1 MAQMLNIQDFTI
13 ERALSFRLKHQSLML
28 ILVDIGHH
36 VSWLTVNACSIYQ
49 GTLLHLRP
57 TALQCS
63 WLRRAHLLR
72 VIVKRDRR
80 ICPFGTIL
88 DPRLNVIV
96 IKGAQ
101 HNDWDLRLLQRYSQL
116 YTLLQRRRKNNNGSC
131 KYMILILWKLHTFS
145 KGRHYQH
152 PQGVRITHSQYPWRY
167 R

>member
-1 MAQMLNIQDFTI
+1 MHCTMLTSQQHPVWVKSLKGLKNNDFRICT
-13 ERALSFRLKHQSLML
+13 EFQTEALVFD
-28 ILVDIGHH
+28 VDIGHH

-116 YTLLQRRRKNNNGSC
+116 YTLLQRRRK
-131 KYMILILWKLHTFS
+131 I
-145 KGRHYQH
+145 
-152 PQGVRITHSQYPWRY
+152 ITDRANI
-167 R
+167 